1 MLKIKVAIIMYYTH
15 KLFTVHIFGY
25 RMKLDNNE
33 KEFIKQMANMVKDAD
48 LASEL
53 TRIRFEFGVRDRVTI
68 DQVRKA
74 RYSMGI
80 EKVRGRGR
88 CHIKRKNSNE

>member
-1 MLKIKVAIIMYYTH
+1 
-15 KLFTVHIFGY
+15 
-25 RMKLDNNE
+25 MKLDKNE
-33 KEFIKQMANMVKDAD
+33 KNFIRRMANIIKDAD

-53 TRIRFEFGVRDRVTI
+53 TRIRFEFGNRDRVTI

-80 EKVRGRGR
+80 EKARGRGR
-88 CHIKRKNSNE
+88 CHIKRNDKNE

>member
-1 MLKIKVAIIMYYTH
+1 M
-15 KLFTVHIFGY
+15 
-25 RMKLDNNE
+25 RLDKNE
-33 KEFIKQMANMVKDAD
+33 KDFIKRMANIIKDAD

-53 TRIRFEFGVRDRVTI
+53 TRSRFDFGIRERVTI

-80 EKVRGRGR
+80 EKARGRGK
-88 CHIKRKNSNE
+88 CNVKRKNNNE

>member
-1 MLKIKVAIIMYYTH
+1 M
-15 KLFTVHIFGY
+15 
-25 RMKLDNNE
+25 RLDKNE
-33 KEFIKQMANMVKDAD
+33 RDFIKRMANIIKDAD

-53 TRIRFEFGVRDRVTI
+53 TRIRFDFGIKERVTI

-80 EKVRGRGR
+80 EKMRGRGK
-88 CHIKRKNSNE
+88 CNVKRKNSNE

>member
-1 MLKIKVAIIMYYTH
+1 MYYTR
-15 KLFTVHIFGY
+15 KLFTIHIFG
-25 RMKLDNNE
+25 RGMKLDKNE

-80 EKVRGRGR
+80 EKTRGRGR
-88 CHIKRKNSNE
+88 CNVKRKNNER

>member
-1 MLKIKVAIIMYYTH
+1 M
-15 KLFTVHIFGY
+15 
-25 RMKLDNNE
+25 RLDKNE
-33 KEFIKQMANMVKDAD
+33 RDFIKRMANIIKDAD

-53 TRIRFEFGVRDRVTI
+53 TRIRFDFGIKERVTI

-80 EKVRGRGR
+80 EKTRGRGR
-88 CHIKRKNSNE
+88 CNVKRKNNE

>member
-1 MLKIKVAIIMYYTH
+1 M
-15 KLFTVHIFGY
+15 
-25 RMKLDNNE
+25 RLDKNE
-33 KEFIKQMANMVKDAD
+33 KDFIKRMANIIKDAD

-53 TRIRFEFGVRDRVTI
+53 TRIRFDFGIKERVTI

-80 EKVRGRGR
+80 EKSRGRGK
-88 CHIKRKNSNE
+88 CNVKRKNNNE

>member
-1 MLKIKVAIIMYYTH
+1 
-15 KLFTVHIFGY
+15 
-25 RMKLDNNE
+25 MKLSDNE
-33 KEFIKQMANMVKDAD
+33 KRFIKQMANMVKDAE

-53 TRIRFEFGVRDRVTI
+53 TRIRFELGNRDRVTI

-88 CHIKRKNSNE
+88 CHVKRNNKNE